1 MTTRQV
7 RVERFSVS
15 SSKTFQEVVAEVE
28 KAIGHPDMSAFG
40 KSIRAAK
47 TYSELETIV
56 RGATGPS
63 ELMEFT
69 RMEVLRKR
77 NGAATPLSLRF
88 IVGNPVIMSQ
98 MVQHVPDA
106 GSYAPVTILIDER
119 PDGVHLSYDKM
130 ASLLAP
136 YGNAEAQKVA
146 LDLDSKVERLL
157 AAAAG

>member
-7 RVERFSVS
+7 RLERLARGIYNTL
-15 SSKTFQEVVAEVE
+15 KEVVAGAE

-69 RMEVLRKR
+69 RMDLGEVLRKR
-77 NGAATPLSLRF
+77 NAAATPLSLRF

-98 MVQHVPDA
+98 MVQHVAEARP
-106 GSYAPVTILIDER
+106 YAPVTRLI
-119 PDGVHLSYDKM
+119 Y
-130 ASLLAP
+130 
-136 YGNAEAQKVA
+136 
-146 LDLDSKVERLL
+146 
-157 AAAAG
+157 